1 MAAYSDDPLVAAT
14 TAGAVRGAHEGST
27 TRWLGIPYAAAPLG
41 PLRFRAPQPAVSWE
55 GIREANKFGPVA
67 PQQANKLIPIPAGI
81 EMSEDCLSLNIWAP
95 AGASSDNPK
104 PVMLWVH
111 GGAYFIGFSAQPVY
125 NGAELAA
132 NGDVVVVTI
141 NYRLG
146 ALGWLDFRPYETD
159 EHPFEVNLGLKDVVA
174 ALHWVREN
182 IANFGGDPNSVTL
195 FGESA
200 GAAIVTTLMTTPH
213 TEGLFHRAIA
223 ESTPATS
230 VYTEKH
236 SEPVSEA
243 FLKLAGINKKDAAR
257 QLRDIPAS
265 DLASHTMALL
275 DHVAVNTPGTVA
287 FAPLI
292 DGDLIAEF
300 PLDVF
305 RAGRQHKIPLI
316 VGSNRDEAAL
326 FKMMKSPLMP
336 MSKEGVQGMFRQV
349 SAGDGESSEALEQ
362 RITAAYPKFPTQQGC
377 MQISTDAGFRMPG
390 VWVAEAHS
398 QHAPTWM
405 YRFDQ
410 ATPLFKLLGLG
421 APHSMELA
429 YVFGT
434 LPKKISLKAIGFE
447 LGGLKTARKISA
459 RMQSRW
465 LAFGQSGNPNTTE
478 HSWPQYDASN
488 RSTLIIN
495 KQDAQHENPMPVQT
509 AAWGSTPVYIR

>member
-1 MAAYSDDPLVAAT
+1 MAAFTDDSLIVDT
-14 TAGAVRGAHEGST
+14 TAGKVRGARVGST
-27 TRWLGIPYAAAPLG
+27 NRWLGIPYAAAPVG
-41 PLRFRAPQPAVSWE
+41 PLRFRAPQPATPWE
-55 GIREANKFGPVA
+55 GVHDALAFGPVA
-67 PQQANKLIPIPAGI
+67 PQQVNKLIPIPAGV
-81 EMSEDCLSLNIWAP
+81 EMSEDCLSLNIWTP
-95 AGASSDNPK
+95 EGASSKNPK

-125 NGAELAA
+125 NGADLAA

-159 EHPFEVNLGLKDVVA
+159 GHPFEVNLGLKDVVA
-174 ALHWVREN
+174 ALRWVRDN
-182 IANFGGDPNSVTL
+182 IAGFGGDPNAVTL

-200 GAAIVTTLMTTPH
+200 GAGIVTTLMTTPA
-213 TEGLFHRAIA
+213 TQGLFHRAIA

-236 SEPVSEA
+236 SEPISDA
-243 FLKLAGINKKDAAR
+243 FLELAGIEKKDAAR
-257 QLRDIPAS
+257 QLRDKPAAE
-265 DLASHTMALL
+265 LASHTMALL
-275 DHVAVNTPGTVA
+275 DHVAMTTPGTVA

-292 DGDLIAEF
+292 DGDLVTEF

-336 MSKEGVQGMFRQV
+336 MSQEGVLGMFAQV
-349 SAGDGESSEALEQ
+349 SSEDGLSGAALEQ
-362 RITAAYPKFPTQQGC
+362 RITAAYPAFPKQQGC

-410 ATPLFKLLGLG
+410 TTPLFKLLGLG

-434 LPKKISLKAIGFE
+434 LPKKINLKAIGFE
-447 LGGLKTARKISA
+447 LKPSYFAQAVRNITEIEASA
-459 RMQSRW
+459 AGDLFAEM
-465 LAFGQSGNPNTTE
+465 AE
-478 HSWPQYDASN
+478 
-488 RSTLIIN
+488 
-495 KQDAQHENPMPVQT
+495 
-509 AAWGSTPVYIR
+509 

>member
-1 MAAYSDDPLVAAT
+1 MGVDTHNSLVVTT
-14 TAGAVRGAHEGST
+14 TAGKVRGSHLGT
-27 TRWLGIPYAAAPLG
+27 TNRWLGVPYAAAPVG
-41 PLRFRAPQPAVSWE
+41 PLRFRSPQPAEPWQ
-55 GIREANKFGPVA
+55 GIREASAFGSVA
-67 PQQANKLIPIPAGI
+67 PQQVNKLIPIPAGI

-95 AGASSDNPK
+95 VDASPENPK

-132 NGDVVVVTI
+132 NGDVVIVTI

-159 EHPFEVNLGLKDVVA
+159 EHPFEVNLGLKDVIA
-174 ALHWVREN
+174 ALGWVRDN
-182 IANFGGDPNSVTL
+182 IAGFGGDPGSVTL

-200 GAAIVTTLMTTPH
+200 GAGIVTTLMTTPA
-213 TEGLFHRAIA
+213 TAGLFHRAIA

-236 SEPVSEA
+236 SEPISEA
-243 FLKLAGINKKDAAR
+243 FLNLAGIEKKDAAR
-257 QLRDIPAS
+257 ELREKPAS
-265 DLASHTMALL
+265 ELAAHTMALL

-292 DGDLIAEF
+292 DGDLVTEF

-336 MSKEGVQGMFRQV
+336 MSEEGVLGMFRQV
-349 SAGDGESSEALEQ
+349 SSGDGESPLELER
-362 RITAAYPKFPTQQGC
+362 RITAAYPKFPKQQGC

-390 VWVAEAHS
+390 IWVAEAHA

-410 ATPLFKLLGLG
+410 ATPLFKLMGLG

-434 LPKKISLKAIGFE
+434 LPKKSSLKAIGFE
-447 LGGLKTARKISA
+447 LGGLTTAKKVSA

-465 LAFGQSGNPNTTE
+465 LAFGRSGDPTTDE
-478 HSWPQYDASN
+478 NHWPQYDAAQ
-488 RSTLIIN
+488 RRTLIIN
-495 KQDAQHENPMPVQT
+495 KQDAVQENPMPVQT